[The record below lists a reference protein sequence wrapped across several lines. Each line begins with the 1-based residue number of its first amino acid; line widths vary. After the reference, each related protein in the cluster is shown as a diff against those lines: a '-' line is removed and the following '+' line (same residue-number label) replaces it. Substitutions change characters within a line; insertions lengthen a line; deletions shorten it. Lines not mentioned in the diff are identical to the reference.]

1 MNEALDEEQ
10 VKCSEDDMRGIFL
23 NILQTEG
30 LDKKDK
36 IAGII
41 DLIHAAI
48 ETVSIAKY

>member
-1 MNEALDEEQ
+1 MNEALAEEQ
-10 VKCSEDDMRGIFL
+10 GKCADDDMRGIFM
-23 NILQTEG
+23 NILQSEG

-48 ETVSIAKY
+48 ETVSI